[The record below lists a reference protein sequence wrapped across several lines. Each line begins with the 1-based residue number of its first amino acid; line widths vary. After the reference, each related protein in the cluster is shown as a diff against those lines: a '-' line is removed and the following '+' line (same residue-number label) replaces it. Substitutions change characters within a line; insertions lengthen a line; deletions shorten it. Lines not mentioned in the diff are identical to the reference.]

1 MRKNGPSIR
10 TAVRWTVGLTHRK
23 KIPVAGGQTAR
34 CLRGNARGYQAMG
47 DSSTKQFPHFL
58 VLMVPAI
65 FCFSPKTRDIL
76 FVDCSHRIYILNINL
91 HTNI

>member
-1 MRKNGPSIR
+1 MVP
-10 TAVRWTVGLTHRK
+10 VFEQLFDVVGLTPRK

-58 VLMVPAI
+58 VFNGASNFLFLSEDTQHP
-65 FCFSPKTRDIL
+65 FC
-76 FVDCSHRIYILNINL
+76 
-91 HTNI
+91 